1 MKLDKSFTELAQPP
15 VGHGHLR
22 LKPHALHLIH
32 RLQRMKTLLK
42 WVCREGGRER
52 ERERGRERER
62 EREKDNHIMGLKQNN
77 AYCHTLVKRPAVS
90 TALSI
95 WSTLKRYFTHLQ
107 LTYLSAVSSVLA
119 SSIHLAA
126 SFKSPACYR
135 KQTKIIMTTTITVLS
150 GKEGRGKKRR
160 KGDTTKTVIS
170 FKK

>member
-1 MKLDKSFTELAQPP
+1 MKFDKSFTELAQPP

-32 RLQRMKTLLK
+32 RLQRMKTVLK
-42 WVCREGGRER
+42 GVQGER
-52 ERERGRERER
+52 ERES
-62 EREKDNHIMGLKQNN
+62 EKDNHIMGLKQNN

-126 SFKSPACYR
+126 SFRSPACYR

-150 GKEGRGKKRR
+150 GK
-160 KGDTTKTVIS
+160 DTTKTVIS
-170 FKK
+170 LKE